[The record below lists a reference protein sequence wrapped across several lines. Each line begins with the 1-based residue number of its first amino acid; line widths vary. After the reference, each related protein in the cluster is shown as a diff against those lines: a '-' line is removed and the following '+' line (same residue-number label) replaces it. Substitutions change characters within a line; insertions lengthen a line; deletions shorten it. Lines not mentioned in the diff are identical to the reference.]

1 MKIAGIVAEYDPFHK
16 GHAYQIARVRELGAE
31 KVVVCMSCDV
41 VQRGGFAALPPSV
54 RGEAALSGGADL
66 VIALPNPWAC
76 ATAESFAAAGVH
88 LLAKLGCDTLAFG
101 AETPDAES
109 MMALGKMLDSE
120 EFALTLQKELATGQ
134 DFATARARAAQKV
147 CPEVSNLLKMPNNIL
162 GVEYCKAIQRQKP
175 KITPLPI
182 QRKGAAHGQEPQPGQ
197 GFASASAVRRLWQQ
211 NEWEQTLVYLPQSTH
226 ALYQGALQSGQGID
240 PVRADVAVLSRLR
253 AMSPKDLTKVR
264 GVNEGLENRLA
275 DCVRTAVTLP
285 ELYDSLKTKR
295 YAHSRLRRLVLDAA
309 LGYGDSLPTL
319 PPFALVLAARKT
331 ALPLLKN
338 AVIPAGTSLAD
349 LAKQNMEC
357 AAAARAHAA
366 AADLAALCR
375 RTPGPMGQAF
385 TQKPILL

>member
-41 VQRGGFAALPPSV
+41 VQRGGFAALPPAV
-54 RGEAALSGGADL
+54 RARAALLGGADL
-66 VIALPNPWAC
+66 VVALPNPWAC
-76 ATAESFAAAGVH
+76 ASAESFAAAGVR
-88 LLAKLGCDTLAFG
+88 LLAALGCDTLAFG
-101 AETPDAES
+101 AETPDAQS
-109 MMALGKMLDSE
+109 MMALGKMLDSK
-120 EFALTLQKELATGQ
+120 EFSDALQKELATGQ
-134 DFATARARAAQKV
+134 DFATARARAVNKS
-147 CPEVSNLLKMPNNIL
+147 CPEVSNLLNLPNNIL
-162 GVEYCKAIQRQKP
+162 GVEYCKAIQRQKM

-211 NEWEQTLVYLPQSTH
+211 GKLEKSLVYLPQSTH
-226 ALYQGALQSGQGID
+226 ALYQEALQGGQGID
-240 PVRADVAVLSRLR
+240 PARADAAVLSRLR
-253 AMSPKDLTKVR
+253 AMSPEAFARIR

-275 DCVRTAVTLP
+275 GCVRTAVTLP

-309 LGYGDSLPTL
+309 LGYGDSLPAL

-338 AVIPAGTSLAD
+338 AGVPAGTSLAD
-349 LAKQNMEC
+349 LTRQNAEC
-357 AAAARAHAA
+357 AAAAKAHAA
-366 AADLAALCR
+366 ATDLAALCR